1 MGREM
6 LRDNR
11 RPNLCSSGS
20 GRIMLVFTKDRSRA
34 NRFRRTACGC
44 LSIWFTLAVSLPGCT
59 GWLPTQPEPPPI
71 EKTFGKV
78 ESSRDTIGI
87 ESILIRLNDQQASQ
101 LGELWSALDEQVL
114 TPDTRMTLDRNGLR
128 AAKAT
133 GHLPVVLE
141 NWVRTSERRRDEDS
155 LEQAG
160 LAADV
165 SSFCQLWRCRPDSR
179 KELTVRRLPQDQAT
193 LFYFDGAM
201 KGGTFKSP
209 HFFFSLFTA
218 PSADASALV
227 RLVPEMEFGETKR
240 IVVAKDSAIRTDER
254 RDAIAWESLAV
265 QLRLQCGDCI
275 VIGSTLESRGLG
287 EHFFKTL
294 TKDGEMQH
302 VLLLVRLSELRSD
315 DIFAP
320 KTTATTTSANRLLP

>member
-1 MGREM
+1 MGSAKP
-6 LRDNR
+6 RDNR
-11 RPNLCSSGS
+11 RPNLLSSGS
-20 GRIMLVFTKDRSRA
+20 GRITPVVTKDRSLA
-34 NRFRRTACGC
+34 NRFRGSARGC
-44 LSIWFTLAVSLPGCT
+44 RSIWFTLAICFPGCT

-87 ESILIRLNDQQASQ
+87 ESILIRLDDQQASQ
-101 LGELWSALDEQVL
+101 LAELWASLDEQVI
-114 TPDTRMTLDRNGLR
+114 TPDTRMALDRNGLR

-179 KELTVRRLPQDQAT
+179 KELTVRRLPHDQAT

-218 PSADASALV
+218 ASGDASALV
-227 RLVPEMEFGETKR
+227 RLVPEMEYGETKR

-254 RDAIAWESLAV
+254 RDALAWDSLAV
-265 QLRLQCGDCI
+265 QLRLQRGDCI
-275 VIGSTLESRGLG
+275 VIGAIQESRGLG

-294 TKDGEMQH
+294 TKDGDMQH
-302 VLLLVRLSELRSD
+302 VLLLVRLSELRND

-320 KTTATTTSANRLLP
+320 KITATTTSANRLLP

>member
-1 MGREM
+1 MGSVT
-6 LRDNR
+6 NR
-11 RPNLCSSGS
+11 TNIQPNLIGS
-20 GRIMLVFTKDRSRA
+20 GPGRTSIAFNKHRALTNGFDRFTRCFIRLWV
-34 NRFRRTACGC
+34 C
-44 LSIWFTLAVSLPGCT
+44 LAIGSTGCT

-87 ESILIRLNDQQASQ
+87 ESILIRLDDQQASQ
-101 LGELWSALDEQVL
+101 LAELWAALDEQVI
-114 TPDTRMTLDRNGLR
+114 TPDTRIALDRNGLR

-141 NWVRTSERRRDEDS
+141 NWVRTSERRRDDDL

-165 SSFCQLWRCRPDSR
+165 SSFRQLWRCRPDAR
-179 KELTVRRLPQDQAT
+179 KELSVRRLQQDQAT

-201 KGGTFKSP
+201 KGGTYNAP
-209 HFFFSLFTA
+209 HFFYSLFTA
-218 PSADASALV
+218 PSGEESALV
-227 RLVPEMEFGETKR
+227 RLVPEMEYGETKR

-254 RDAIAWESLAV
+254 RDSIAWESLAV
-265 QLRLQCGDCI
+265 QLRLQRGDCI
-275 VIGSTLESRGLG
+275 VIGATQESRGLG

-302 VLLLVRLSELRSD
+302 VLLLVRLSELRAD

-320 KTTATTTSANRLLP
+320 KTNPTATSANRLLP